1 MPMLTGYG
9 NDQQDPMAPAADPN
23 AAPEF
28 VSQRGIVDEP
38 GAPMPSAGG
47 RTGADVIAAA
57 LAQPTVRSTSN
68 GAESAPTTAPQGEM
82 SYGAD
87 PGYGV

>member
-9 NDQQDPMAPAADPN
+9 NDEPEMVDNPMEESQ
-23 AAPEF
+23 EF
-28 VSQRGIVDEP
+28 VSQRGIVDDP
-38 GAPMPSAGG
+38 NAPMPSAGG

-68 GAESAPTTAPQGEM
+68 SAESAPTTAPQGEM
-82 SYGAD
+82 AFGAD
-87 PGYGV
+87 PGYGM